1 MAKKLFESKGTGE
14 RILKLLKSDKE
25 YGGPQSIDDVCRNLI
40 MTNRNTRSMLSKMT
54 KNELIDRIDD
64 GIYRIKGDSRE
75 YNKDKPHYG
84 YE

>member
-14 RILKLLKSDKE
+14 RILKLLKSEKG
-25 YGGPQSIDDVCRNLI
+25 YGGPQSIDDVCRNLE
-40 MTNRNTRSMLSKMT
+40 MTNRNARSMLSKMT

-84 YE
+84 DE

>member
-84 YE
+84 DE